1 LNKHKLNFRLGGFG
15 LVVILLVTLL
25 TACEDEATSTSI
37 PLSKNTPSPTVIS
50 VTSNVGKTAQ
60 TTQISN
66 LGDTS
71 AAGGNVVTAAVS
83 TPTPATQ
90 LIGPTVGANGQITVN
105 APPADGKSVSGRFYW
120 IKGGADIWV
129 GGTGAGKALSNTS
142 LGGQLLLPVPSG
154 GLQKDPMLSPDGTML
169 AYAYSPPPYLD
180 AAGTPIFGEDIYL
193 LNMSTKKTQIVVKRA
208 DPEEFL
214 EYPAWSADSQTLYFA
229 SRAPLR
235 ENNRVVGSKL
245 MISSYNL
252 KTQQR
257 QDLTKDGSEPFP
269 LPDGKSLIY
278 IGIMASDD
286 TYAYSLRIFDLQ
298 TRQSKVLL
306 TAKENFFGFRAPR
319 PSPDGK
325 TILFAGIGGPDEV
338 PLANPPTSAANNQPA
353 PAPAPTIKKS
363 GSSLLQNFDLLTF
376 GWADNAA
383 RIKTSGAA
391 LPNLHGLPYDL
402 WEIKPG
408 GDGLHRLT
416 TLFEDE
422 PVAAWSKDG
431 QHIVFLTGNGFYT
444 CNADGSSLSKK
455 ADEGAHGGFTWQP

>member
-1 LNKHKLNFRLGGFG
+1 M
-15 LVVILLVTLL
+15 LVLLL
-25 TACEDEATSTSI
+25 TACEGETTPTSLPIVKTT
-37 PLSKNTPSPTVIS
+37 PLTTFLSSPVS
-50 VTSNVGKTAQ
+50 SLDSDNQ

-66 LGDTS
+66 SGNTS
-71 AAGGNVVTAAVS
+71 AANTEIVTVAAS
-83 TPTPATQ
+83 TPTPPAQ

-120 IKGGADIWV
+120 IKSGADIWV
-129 GGTGAGKALSNTS
+129 GGAGAGKTLSNTS

-154 GLQKDPMLSPDGTML
+154 GLQKDPLLSPDGTRL

-193 LNMSTKKTQIVVKRA
+193 LDLATKKTQLLIKRA

-214 EYPAWSADSQTLYFA
+214 EYPAWSADGQTLYFA

-257 QDLTKDGSEPFP
+257 QDLTKDGSEPLP
-269 LPDGKSLIY
+269 MPDGKSVVY

-286 TYAYSLRIFDLQ
+286 TYAYSLRILDLQ
-298 TRQSKVLL
+298 TKQSKVLL
-306 TAKENFFGFRAPR
+306 TDKQNFFGFRAPR

-338 PLANPPTSAANNQPA
+338 PLANSPTPAANNQPL
-353 PAPAPTIKKS
+353 PAPTPTIKKPGS
-363 GSSLLQNFDLLTF
+363 GLLQNFGLLLF
-376 GWADNAA
+376 GLAG
-383 RIKTSGAA
+383 KTEQPGATSLA
-391 LPNLHGLPYDL
+391 IPNLHGLPYDL
-402 WEIKPG
+402 WEIRPG

-422 PVAAWSKDG
+422 PIAAWSKDG
-431 QHIVFLTGNGFYT
+431 QHIVFLAGNGLYT
-444 CNADGSSLSKK
+444 CNADGTSLSKK
-455 ADEGAHGGFTWQP
+455 SDEGAHGGFTWQP

>member
-1 LNKHKLNFRLGGFG
+1 M
-15 LVVILLVTLL
+15 LVLLL
-25 TACEDEATSTSI
+25 TACEREATPTSLPIIKTTSSTT
-37 PLSKNTPSPTVIS
+37 LSSS
-50 VTSNVGKTAQ
+50 VSSSVSNNQ
-60 TTQISN
+60 STQISSN
-66 LGDTS
+66 GNTS
-71 AAGGNVVTAAVS
+71 AANTNIVTVAAS
-83 TPTPATQ
+83 TPTPPAQ

-120 IKGGADIWV
+120 IKGGADIWM
-129 GGTGAGKALSNTS
+129 GGAGAGKALSNSS

-154 GLQKDPMLSPDGTML
+154 GLQKDPMLAPDGTLL

-193 LNMSTKKTQIVVKRA
+193 LDLATKKPQMLVKRA

-214 EYPAWSADSQTLYFA
+214 EYPSWSADGQTLFFA

-245 MISSYNL
+245 MISSFNL

-269 LPDGKSLIY
+269 LSDGKSLVY
-278 IGIMASDD
+278 VGIMASDD
-286 TYAYSLRIFDLQ
+286 TYAYSLRILDLQ
-298 TRQSKVLL
+298 TKQSRVLL
-306 TAKENFFGFRAPR
+306 TDKENFFGFRAPR

-325 TILFAGIGGPDEV
+325 TIVFAGIGGPDEV
-338 PLANPPTSAANNQPA
+338 PLANPPVANNQPA
-353 PAPAPTIKKS
+353 PALTPTVKKPGS
-363 GSSLLQNFDLLTF
+363 GPLQNFGLLIF
-376 GWADNAA
+376 GLAG
-383 RIKTSGAA
+383 KTDRVKTAGAEM
-391 LPNLHGLPYDL
+391 PDLHGLPYDL

-422 PVAAWSKDG
+422 PIAAWSKDG
-431 QHIVFLTGNGFYT
+431 QHLVFLTGNGLYT
-444 CNADGSSLSKK
+444 CNADGSNLSKK
-455 ADEGAHGGFTWQP
+455 SDEGAHGGFTWQP